1 MQPPLRLEEDRLAMV
16 EALRNG
22 TIDIIVSSHDPQD
35 VDTKRLPFAD
45 AAAGAIGLET
55 LLGAAL
61 RLYHNGDVPL
71 IRVVEA
77 LSSGPAK
84 IFGLDAGTLKPGA
97 RADMTIVDLDEPWI
111 VKEEQLRSRS
121 KNSCF
126 ESARFQGRVLQT
138 FVAGKSVFTI

>member
-1 MQPPLRLEEDRLAMV
+1 MV

-71 IRVVEA
+71 IRIVEA

-84 IFGLDAGTLKPGA
+84 ICGLDAGTLKPGA
-97 RADMTIVDLDEPWI
+97 RADRTIVDLDEPWI

>member
-1 MQPPLRLEEDRLAMV
+1 M
-16 EALRNG
+16 
-22 TIDIIVSSHDPQD
+22 
-35 VDTKRLPFAD
+35 
-45 AAAGAIGLET
+45 
-55 LLGAAL
+55 
-61 RLYHNGDVPL
+61 PL